1 MRLLSSLAQEI
12 IHKGHKVTEET
23 FSFLLMG
30 CIQDKKAGFLK
41 AVQVSLA
48 LALPGARVSFVFKL
62 YVCMYAGGQKR
73 INWSWSCI
81 ACCES
86 LELDAGNHT
95 QVL

>member
-1 MRLLSSLAQEI
+1 M
-12 IHKGHKVTEET
+12 GHKVTEET

-62 YVCMYAGGQKR
+62 YVCMQEARSGSTGAG
-73 INWSWSCI
+73 
-81 ACCES
+81 
-86 LELDAGNHT
+86 
-95 QVL
+95 VV